1 MSWCVKKAGL
11 AGDPHLA
18 RTGMADSGPDL
29 PDQRLDLELH
39 PLHRLRLPRFPLAGW
54 RGHSPILAEGAVSFL
69 KVDLAFW
76 PL

>member
-1 MSWCVKKAGL
+1 MSCWAKKPGL

-18 RTGMADSGPDL
+18 RTGIADSGPDL
-29 PDQRLDLELH
+29 PNQRIGLELH
-39 PLHRLRLPRFPLAGW
+39 RLPLLRLLRFPLAGW